1 MDFRLEIYF
10 RIMLFLFAFAGFFVA
25 RHIYKH
31 KKSGAPLVC
40 PIKFDCNSVVHSD
53 YSKFLGIPLEKLG
66 MAYYAVA
73 TLGYFILIFIANLPR
88 FLVGILVLSSLF
100 AFIFSIYLIIIQL
113 FVLKKGCSWC
123 FTSAFICILIF
134 FLNIYL
140 YNLGPI
146 F

>member
-1 MDFRLEIYF
+1 MDLKYEIYF
-10 RIMLFLFAFAGFFVA
+10 RILLFILAFAGFFVA

-31 KKSGAPLVC
+31 KKAGAPLVC

-66 MAYYAVA
+66 MVYYALA
-73 TLGYFILIFIANLPR
+73 SLGYFILIFISNLPIL
-88 FLVGILVLSSLF
+88 LVGVLVLSSLF
-100 AFIFSIYLIIIQL
+100 AFIFSIYLIIVQI
-113 FVLKKGCSWC
+113 FILKKGCSWC

-134 FLNIYL
+134 ILNMYM
-140 YNLGPI
+140 YNLWPV